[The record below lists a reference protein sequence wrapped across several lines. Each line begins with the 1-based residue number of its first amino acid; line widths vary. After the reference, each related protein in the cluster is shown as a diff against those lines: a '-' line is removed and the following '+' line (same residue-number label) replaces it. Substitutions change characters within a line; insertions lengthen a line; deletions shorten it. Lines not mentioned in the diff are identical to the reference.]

1 MADAVRELT
10 IKIKHEE
17 VEKLRLLVEQ
27 VNCFTAP
34 SHSKQGNW
42 CCLYKLKYRH
52 SHNSEMF
59 HIHEIYWQLQPDS
72 S

>member
-27 VNCFTAP
+27 VNCFTAA
-34 SHSKQGNW
+34 SYSKQGE
-42 CCLYKLKYRH
+42 LVLP
-52 SHNSEMF
+52 
-59 HIHEIYWQLQPDS
+59 I
-72 S
+72 

>member
-34 SHSKQGNW
+34 SYFNMYW

-52 SHNSEMF
+52 SHNNEMF
-59 HIHEIYWQLQPDS
+59 HIHEILADS
-72 S
+72 T